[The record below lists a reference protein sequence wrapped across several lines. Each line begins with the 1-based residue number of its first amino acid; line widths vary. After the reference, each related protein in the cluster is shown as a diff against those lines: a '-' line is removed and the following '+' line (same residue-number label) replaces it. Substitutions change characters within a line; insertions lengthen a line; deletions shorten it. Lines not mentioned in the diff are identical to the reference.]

1 MGLLDVQEVTVRYGG
16 AVLALEDVSL
26 AVAPGET
33 VALLG
38 ANGAGKTT
46 LLRAIGGLLAYHGG
60 TVVRGKIRFDGRST
74 RRADP
79 AWLVARG
86 IAQTLEGRRVFA
98 DLTVGQNLRLGAFTA
113 RERSIRGDVLELF
126 PILGERLDQPAGLLS
141 GGQQQMLA
149 IARALM
155 ARPRLLL
162 LDEPSLGLAPI
173 VVAEIAGALRRI
185 AGDGTAILLADQ
197 STTLALHTTQ
207 RAHLLESGR
216 VVASGPTAEL
226 LLDDAVRA
234 SYLGTTG
241 GHALVRRRRHEPARG
256 ARPHAPL
263 RRHHRVRGGRLRR
276 APGELFAVIGPN
288 GAGKSSLFNALSRV
302 YEPDAGSVRLDGRDF
317 LRLRRDRLAALGV
330 ARSFQN
336 LGVFPHLTVLENV
349 LVGRHH
355 LMRRGIVRGGLGLAG
370 GEERRHRTAA
380 MDALDFVGLARHR
393 STPVQLLPYGHRK
406 RVELARCLAMEPRL
420 MLLDEPVAGMNAA
433 ERAEITALVRRLR
446 EERDV
451 TVLLVEHDMGMVM
464 NVADRILVLDFG
476 LPIAIGTPAE
486 IQCDERVIRAY
497 LGEEVEE
504 RVAA

>member
-234 SYLGTTG
+234 SYLGTAG
-241 GHALVRRRRHEPARG
+241 GHALVQE
-256 ARPHAPL
+256 
-263 RRHHRVRGGRLRR
+263 
-276 APGELFAVIGPN
+276 E
-288 GAGKSSLFNALSRV
+288 
-302 YEPDAGSVRLDGRDF
+302 
-317 LRLRRDRLAALGV
+317 AA
-330 ARSFQN
+330 
-336 LGVFPHLTVLENV
+336 
-349 LVGRHH
+349 
-355 LMRRGIVRGGLGLAG
+355 
-370 GEERRHRTAA
+370 
-380 MDALDFVGLARHR
+380 
-393 STPVQLLPYGHRK
+393 
-406 RVELARCLAMEPRL
+406 
-420 MLLDEPVAGMNAA
+420 
-433 ERAEITALVRRLR
+433 
-446 EERDV
+446 
-451 TVLLVEHDMGMVM
+451 
-464 NVADRILVLDFG
+464 
-476 LPIAIGTPAE
+476 
-486 IQCDERVIRAY
+486 
-497 LGEEVEE
+497 
-504 RVAA
+504 